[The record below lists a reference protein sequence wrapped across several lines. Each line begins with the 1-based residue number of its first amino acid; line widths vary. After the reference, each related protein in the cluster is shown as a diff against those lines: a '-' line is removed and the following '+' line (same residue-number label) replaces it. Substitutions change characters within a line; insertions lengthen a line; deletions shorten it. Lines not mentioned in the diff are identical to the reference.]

1 MTYDYVLPGAFGNPL
16 EFVLANARDVDKQV
30 AGLPNLIA
38 RYAWDGVRA
47 YRSGITN
54 TSTWSIFD
62 VVPKITQPSTT
73 TTVAT
78 SMTILDVFADSKA
91 RLFVLHIETNPN
103 GSSGNYLTVS
113 DAAGNRLYQ
122 GLLSDQGGDPRI
134 FEDSKN
140 RLWLLIMWAG
150 PNGASAKLL
159 GSTTIS
165 RLAR

>member
-1 MTYDYVLPGAFGNPL
+1 
-16 EFVLANARDVDKQV
+16 
-30 AGLPNLIA
+30 
-38 RYAWDGVRA
+38 
-47 YRSGITN
+47 
-54 TSTWSIFD
+54 
-62 VVPKITQPSTT
+62 
-73 TTVAT
+73 
-78 SMTILDVFADSKA
+78 MTILDVFVDSKA
-91 RLFVLHIETNPN
+91 RPFVLHIETNPN